1 MSAATYNCT
10 IDQGADWYVTFVYKD
25 SAGTAIDLTG
35 YTAAMMV
42 RDTYANSTTVLSL
55 TSSSGITITPLTGTL
70 QVRATATQTAAIAAG
85 SYVYDLEITSA
96 GSIKTRLV
104 QGKITVSPEVTR

>member
-1 MSAATYNCT
+1 MSAATYNC
-10 IDQGADWYVTFVYKD
+10 IVDQGADWYVTFVYKD
-25 SAGTAIDLTG
+25 SSGTAINLTG

-42 RDTYANSTTVLSL
+42 RDTYANSATVLSL

-85 SYVYDLEITSA
+85 SYVYDLEIASA
-96 GSIKTRLV
+96 GGIKTRLV
-104 QGKITVSPEVTR
+104 QGKITISPEVTR